1 MKRSQ
6 LRNII
11 AEELQN
17 LTNEAVPSN
26 IQSFVNRKG
35 ATAKKLVK
43 QVDTWA
49 RKMGKHIVGGTAI
62 GKYYDTII
70 LDLTYSQ
77 GSEVYINLDSET
89 IKVNGEPVTNFKEF
103 EMAVMN
109 LTNESKSL
117 SEDFG
122 EFGDAYST
130 KNVSRE
136 DLNQLID
143 MLDAVDIS
151 YDLDGRGETIE
162 FDMTELDRRQQ
173 QQVKKWLNVNESK
186 MQEKKEQQAVYMAPA
201 GRASLKKHN
210 GKVATILSDTD
221 GMYTIQF
228 PDGTQLTEVPA
239 AQLRFVRNEGITEA
253 KDFNVNDLPL
263 GAIITFRDGETW
275 KVTKIIGNS
284 SNPRGYLMAPSGKT
298 KEHYISMQIE
308 FTVKKLLDDAVAVN

>member
-26 IQSFVNRKG
+26 VRNFVNRKG

-49 RKMGKHIVGGTAI
+49 RKMGKHIVDGTAI

-109 LTNESKSL
+109 LTNESNL
-117 SEDFG
+117 
-122 EFGDAYST
+122 
-130 KNVSRE
+130 
-136 DLNQLID
+136 
-143 MLDAVDIS
+143 
-151 YDLDGRGETIE
+151 
-162 FDMTELDRRQQ
+162 
-173 QQVKKWLNVNESK
+173 
-186 MQEKKEQQAVYMAPA
+186 QEKKGQEAVYMAPA

-210 GKVATILSDTD
+210 GKIVTILSDTA

-228 PDGTQLTEVPA
+228 ADGTQLTEVPA

-275 KVTKIIGNS
+275 KITKIIGNS
-284 SNPRGYLMAPSGKT
+284 SNPRGYLMAPTGKT
-298 KEHYISMQIE
+298 KQHYISMQIE
-308 FTVKKLLDDAVAVN
+308 FTVKKLQDDAVEVN